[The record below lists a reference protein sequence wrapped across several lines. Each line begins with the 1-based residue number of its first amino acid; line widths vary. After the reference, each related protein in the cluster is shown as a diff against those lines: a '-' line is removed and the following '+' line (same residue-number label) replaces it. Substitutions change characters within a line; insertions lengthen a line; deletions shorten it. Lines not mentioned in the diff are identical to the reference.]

1 MHGVVRDLRSPFV
14 VCTIQRYR
22 AGSLQEV
29 ADHRGLRGTSEI
41 AGKTSAQRRFGAP
54 RDRPFLGGIV
64 PTEKGSQATSQRK
77 ECSKGGWLCVGGI
90 ERDHAFEE
98 GGELLAA

>member
-22 AGSLQEV
+22 ADSLQEV
-29 ADHRGLRGTSEI
+29 ADHRGLRATSEI

-77 ECSKGGWLCVGGI
+77 ECRS
-90 ERDHAFEE
+90 EE
-98 GGELLAA
+98 HTSELQSPMYLVCRLLLEKKK